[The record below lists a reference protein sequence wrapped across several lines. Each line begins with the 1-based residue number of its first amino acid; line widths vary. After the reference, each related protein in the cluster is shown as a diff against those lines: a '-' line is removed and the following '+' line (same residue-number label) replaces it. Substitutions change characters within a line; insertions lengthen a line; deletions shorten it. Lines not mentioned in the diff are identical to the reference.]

1 MLPILPRVVLAVVAS
16 GATTFAQA
24 PHVPVRTVDDVLPA
38 STYAAVHFGGLTA
51 CREAANVQPLAA
63 IVRTFVAGV
72 APELRDEQ
80 LDRHLEHAAMQLQ
93 DHAAAAGMR
102 MADLQAIAQRP
113 MALALGRLS
122 IEGLGPSVAL
132 VVDAG
137 DAAGALQ
144 RGGELLASWWASQ
157 GERVQRGQVTIGE
170 HTVQHLHGQGM
181 PPLFVGSLGGF
192 FVVSNSRGYLRELA
206 DVLAGTPGL
215 AASTRFG
222 VLQRAQPQPVLA
234 SLFVDVQKLLG
245 TFAPHL
251 PYEAVDLADALGFGS
266 IDAFHLASAA
276 GRDGGHDRLHLG
288 LGGSE
293 RGLLK
298 ALVAAPVDLSF
309 TRACSPNTVLVAAGS
324 LDVSAVLAAFE
335 RFAALLP
342 DEARDELQREANGA
356 VRAGLRSF
364 GSSPLEVARLL
375 AGFGTQVGVA
385 LSLEKGPLPKPELLV
400 RLAVADAEVV
410 QSLLPRLEAAVARRG
425 EVVWRT
431 RKVGAHEVRWCDLPL
446 PGGALQ
452 LSPSYVLLADGL
464 WLASDVAA
472 LVRTLRQ
479 SERANEENLGDSLAA
494 QPDMQALA
502 DRAAG
507 ASGVLHVR
515 AFRAAELGWRSVE
528 TLVYPQLD
536 AHRDELGFGSEVLPD
551 SEAVARALGT
561 ATMLYRVDDEGVTVE
576 HHGTFTFGAM
586 FAGLGW
592 LVDDVL
598 ARATQRTY

>member
-1 MLPILPRVVLAVVAS
+1 MLSILPRSVLAVVAMGVTAS
-16 GATTFAQA
+16 AQA
-24 PHVPVRTVDDVLPA
+24 PHTTVGTVADVLPA
-38 STYAAVHFGGLTA
+38 STYAAVHFGGLAA
-51 CREAANVQPLAA
+51 CREAANAQPLAA
-63 IVRTFVAGV
+63 IVRTFAAGV
-72 APELRDEQ
+72 SPALRDD
-80 LDRHLEHAAMQLQ
+80 LIDRQLEHAAMQLQ

-157 GERVQRGQVTIGE
+157 GDRVQRGQVTFGA
-170 HTVQHLHGQGM
+170 HTVQHLHGPGL

-192 FVVSNSRGYLRELA
+192 FVVTNSRGYLHELA
-206 DVLAGTPGL
+206 DVLAGAPGL

-222 VLQRAQPQPVLA
+222 ALQRAQPQPVLA
-234 SLFVDVQKLLG
+234 SLFVDVQQLLG
-245 TFAPHL
+245 PFAPHL
-251 PYEAVDLADALGFGS
+251 PYEAADMADALGLGAV
-266 IDAFHLASAA
+266 DALYLASAA
-276 GRDGGHDRLHLG
+276 DHDGGSDCLHLG
-288 LGGSE
+288 IGGSE

-298 ALVAAPVDLSF
+298 ALVAAPVDLAF

-324 LDVSAVLAAFE
+324 LDVPAVVAAFE
-335 RFAALLP
+335 RLTALLP
-342 DEARDELQREANGA
+342 DEVRDELQREVNGV

-364 GSSPLEVARLL
+364 GSSPAEATRLL

-385 LSLEKGPLPKPELLV
+385 LSLEKGAVPKPELLV
-400 RLAVADAEVV
+400 RCAVADAAVV
-410 QSLLPRLEAAVARRG
+410 PSLLQRLEAAVARG
-425 EVVWRT
+425 CGVVWKT
-431 RKVGAHEVRWCDLPL
+431 RRVGAHEVRWCDLPL
-446 PGGALQ
+446 PGGSLQ
-452 LSPSYVLLADGL
+452 LSPSYALTADGL
-464 WLASDVAA
+464 WLASDVAG

-479 SERANEENLGDSLAA
+479 AERANEENLGDSLAE
-494 QPDMQALA
+494 QPDMRALVE
-502 DRAAG
+502 RAAG

-536 AHRDELGFGSEVLPD
+536 ARRDELGFGSDALPD
-551 SEAVARALGT
+551 GEAVARALGT
-561 ATMLYRVDDEGVTVE
+561 ATLLYRVDDDGVAVD
-576 HHGTFTFGAM
+576 HHGTFAFGAM

-592 LVDDVL
+592 LVDEVL